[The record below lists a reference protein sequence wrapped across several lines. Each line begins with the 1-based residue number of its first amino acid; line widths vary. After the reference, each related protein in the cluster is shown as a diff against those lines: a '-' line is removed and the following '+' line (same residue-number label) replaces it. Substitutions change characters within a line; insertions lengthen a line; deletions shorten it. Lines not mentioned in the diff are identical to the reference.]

1 MINEANEEGCLE
13 KFAAFP
19 ISLILVAISAIDFS
33 AVESRCLRGKL
44 G

>member
-1 MINEANEEGCLE
+1 MNEANEEGCLE

-19 ISLILVAISAIDFS
+19 ISLILVAFSAINFF
-33 AVESRCLRGKL
+33 AVKSRCLREKL